1 MKKQI
6 ISKGLK
12 PSVKKKFTSQYNNQI
27 ELIKKYG
34 KYSVLVDTYIQSGPE
49 IENLWS
55 EAFEKL
61 LPESQIHNVLILGF
75 GAGSIMVPL
84 KKRFPRLLVS
94 AVEIDPV
101 MIEIA
106 QEYFSDNVKNVSI
119 TNADA
124 VAFIDSMNKKT
135 MYDLVIVDCYIG
147 GEEPEDLKTLK
158 FLVNLRQI
166 GKNVL
171 LNQLFLPNDK
181 TELRKIDF
189 VKKLDKLYTVSAIKL
204 PYNIILKY

>member
-1 MKKQI
+1 MKAQFI
-6 ISKGLK
+6 
-12 PSVKKKFTSQYNNQI
+12 KKFTSQFNNQI
-27 ELIKKYG
+27 ELVKNYG
-34 KYSVLVDTYIQSGPE
+34 NYSLLVNTYIQSGPE

-55 EAFEKL
+55 EAFDKL

-75 GAGSIMVPL
+75 GAGSIMTPL

-106 QEYFSDNVKNVSI
+106 QEYFPENVKSVSI

-124 VAFIDSMNKKT
+124 VAFINSLSKKT
-135 MYDLVIVDCYIG
+135 LYDLVIVDCYIG
-147 GEEPEDLKTLK
+147 GKEPEDIKKLK

-181 TELRKIDF
+181 TELKKIDF
-189 VKKLDKLYTVSAIKL
+189 IKKLDKLYTVSAIKL